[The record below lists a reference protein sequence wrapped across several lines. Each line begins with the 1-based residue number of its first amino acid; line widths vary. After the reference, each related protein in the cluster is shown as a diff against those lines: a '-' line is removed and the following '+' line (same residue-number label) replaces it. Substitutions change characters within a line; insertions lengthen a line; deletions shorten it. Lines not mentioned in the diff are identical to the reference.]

1 MHNKWKLKI
10 PALAIYMNFYGDSTE
25 SVFRTATS
33 PNLTFFLLE
42 AILGT
47 KTK

>member
-1 MHNKWKLKI
+1 MGHVQKKI
-10 PALAIYMNFYGDSTE
+10 ADQYDVLGVFTIFYNE
-25 SVFRTATS
+25 AQKSVS
-33 PNLTFFLLE
+33 GNLTFLQLE

>member
-1 MHNKWKLKI
+1 MCTKKSQINTTFWDFHEFLRR
-10 PALAIYMNFYGDSTE
+10 
-25 SVFRTATS
+25 SVEICFGTATS
-33 PNLTFFLLE
+33 PNLTFLQLE